1 MQVFSGIVEAM
12 QKRPFR
18 LSSLFASLALCAVL
32 IGCTVDQQQQAAQ
45 QPQMPEQQ
53 VRNDRVSGPIRPGNP
68 SQSGGK
74 IAEIYP
80 GSGAGNRQAT
90 TLQARPTSVAPRPAG
105 DITLNFEDADIR
117 EVAQVVLRDL
127 LQVNYVIDPDVQ
139 GRVSFRTAQP
149 LTREQLLPT
158 LESLLHANNLGI
170 TAAAGVYRVSRGIN
184 AGSVSQPRNVGSAS
198 GVAPRTGGG
207 NLRVFPLRYVSA
219 EEMGKILKPVL
230 GDGRLVLADSG
241 RGLLIVQG
249 SAADLKLAED
259 TVGIFDVDMLA
270 GQTVLLE
277 SLLQADAATLAL
289 ELENLFQSGKSGMLD
304 GAVRIIPIERMNA
317 VMVITAQPRYIE
329 EARNWIARLD
339 RTRNATQRR
348 LFVYYMQNGK
358 AAAVARTLRG
368 VFGLGEQAG
377 SLPAG
382 LTGQTALSN
391 AGMGYAATT
400 SRSGSGANAQAAS
413 APLQRSSN
421 RQTGAGNSSGG
432 DLPRGSNEPDGVR
445 IIADEANNAIL
456 AYATPAEYQSIEE
469 TLSKLDLVPLQV
481 LIEASIVEVALNDSL
496 RFGVQY
502 YLRGDPF
509 GGNTGV
515 AGILSAAQ
523 PALNTNIASGLDNT
537 LGGLSVFVTRGG
549 SPRVV
554 LDALS
559 SITELNMISSPSLLV
574 LDNQIAR
581 LQVGS
586 AVPIITQSVVA
597 APAGSVTPTGNS
609 TSVANA
615 IDYRDTGVMLEVVPR
630 VNASGL
636 VTLEIAQ
643 EVSDVTQPATTATI
657 QSPTINQRRIV
668 STVAVNSGDTVVL
681 GGLIRDSQT
690 VTDRGIPGLHRL
702 PLIGSLF
709 GSKGNASAR
718 TELMVMLTP
727 RVIRNQRE
735 ARDASQDLQRKFQ
748 AVLTLMGR
756 GISPPPRNADNIF
769 AND

>member
-1 MQVFSGIVEAM
+1 M
-12 QKRPFR
+12 
-18 LSSLFASLALCAVL
+18 
-32 IGCTVDQQQQAAQ
+32 
-45 QPQMPEQQ
+45 
-53 VRNDRVSGPIRPGNP
+53 
-68 SQSGGK
+68 
-74 IAEIYP
+74 
-80 GSGAGNRQAT
+80 
-90 TLQARPTSVAPRPAG
+90 
-105 DITLNFEDADIR
+105 
-117 EVAQVVLRDL
+117 
-127 LQVNYVIDPDVQ
+127 
-139 GRVSFRTAQP
+139 
-149 LTREQLLPT
+149 
-158 LESLLHANNLGI
+158 
-170 TAAAGVYRVSRGIN
+170 
-184 AGSVSQPRNVGSAS
+184 
-198 GVAPRTGGG
+198 
-207 NLRVFPLRYVSA
+207 
-219 EEMGKILKPVL
+219 
-230 GDGRLVLADSG
+230 
-241 RGLLIVQG
+241 
-249 SAADLKLAED
+249 
-259 TVGIFDVDMLA
+259 
-270 GQTVLLE
+270 
-277 SLLQADAATLAL
+277 
-289 ELENLFQSGKSGMLD
+289 
-304 GAVRIIPIERMNA
+304 
-317 VMVITAQPRYIE
+317 
-329 EARNWIARLD
+329 
-339 RTRNATQRR
+339 
-348 LFVYYMQNGK
+348 
-358 AAAVARTLRG
+358 
-368 VFGLGEQAG
+368 
-377 SLPAG
+377 
-382 LTGQTALSN
+382 
-391 AGMGYAATT
+391 
-400 SRSGSGANAQAAS
+400 
-413 APLQRSSN
+413 
-421 RQTGAGNSSGG
+421 
-432 DLPRGSNEPDGVR
+432 
-445 IIADEANNAIL
+445 
-456 AYATPAEYQSIEE
+456 
-469 TLSKLDLVPLQV
+469 
-481 LIEASIVEVALNDSL
+481 
-496 RFGVQY
+496 
-502 YLRGDPF
+502 
-509 GGNTGV
+509 

-597 APAGSVTPTGNS
+597 APTGSVTPTGNS

>member
-1 MQVFSGIVEAM
+1 MQAYSGIVKAM
-12 QKRPFR
+12 QKRPKR
-18 LSSLFASLALCAVL
+18 LLSLLPGRFLPMLALGL
-32 IGCTVDQQQQAAQ
+32 LLFGCTVDQE
-45 QPQMPEQQ
+45 QPGAPQPKLPEQQ
-53 VRNDRVSGPIRPGNP
+53 VRNDRISGPIRPGNP
-68 SQSGGK
+68 GQSGGK

-80 GSGAGNRQAT
+80 GAGAGARQAV
-90 TLQARPTSVAPRPAG
+90 TLQGRPAAVAPRAAG
-105 DITLNFEDADIR
+105 DITLNFEEADIR
-117 EVAQVVLRDL
+117 EVAQVILRDL

-139 GRVSFRTAQP
+139 GRISFRTAQP

-170 TAAAGVYRVSRGIN
+170 SAAAGVYRVSRGIN
-184 AGSVSQPRNVGSAS
+184 AGSVSQPRSIGSA
-198 GVAPRTGGG
+198 APRTGGSGG
-207 NLRVFPLRYVSA
+207 NLRVFPLRHVAA
-219 EEMGKILKPVL
+219 EEIGKILKPVL
-230 GDGRLVLADSG
+230 GDGKLLLADSA
-241 RGLLIVQG
+241 RGLVIVQG
-249 SAADLKLAED
+249 NANDLKLAED
-259 TVGIFDVDMLA
+259 TIGIFDVDMLA

-277 SLLQADAATLAL
+277 SLMQADAATLAL

-317 VMVITAQPRYIE
+317 VMVITSQPRYIE

-339 RTRNATQRR
+339 RTRNAAQRR

-377 SLPAG
+377 VMPPG
-382 LTGQTALSN
+382 LTSGMPSQTA
-391 AGMGYAATT
+391 GYAT
-400 SRSGSGANAQAAS
+400 SRNVAANAQANP
-413 APLQRSSN
+413 APLQR
-421 RQTGAGNSSGG
+421 AGNRGEAAGG
-432 DLPRGSNEPDGVR
+432 DLPRNASGEPDGVR

-509 GGNTGV
+509 GGSSGLT
-515 AGILSAAQ
+515 GILSGAQ

-574 LDNQIAR
+574 LDNQVAR

-609 TSVANA
+609 TSIANA

-643 EVSDVTQPATTATI
+643 EVSDVTQPNAGATI

-668 STVAVNSGDTVVL
+668 STVAVNTGDTVVL

-702 PLIGSLF
+702 PLIGALF
-709 GSKGNASAR
+709 GTKGNASAR

-756 GISPPPRNADNIF
+756 GISPPPRNPDNIF
-769 AND
+769 AGD